1 MPHKKAQKSL
11 LTMQGFALLGQGLIG
26 VFFPFFIQQNYGLS
40 DWETVAWFAGTQ
52 LAFGVFVWPLNAWGI
67 KYFGVR
73 GMVQIGLL
81 WQTVFYGL
89 LGLGW
94 TGNLSFWLLN
104 ISFVLFL
111 ACFWPSWHFLST
123 LATNNNTRGN
133 YLGILQMLG
142 VGVSLLTP
150 VLTGYL
156 LDANKG
162 HLVLYLAIFCFVIAL
177 FITQKLKPTGAT
189 MHGWGDGKKIL
200 METFWAR
207 PRRWGFIAD
216 AIIGDTMWIL
226 WPLYFKAVVGSFTLM
241 GIVSS
246 LTALL
251 EIFASKITGRLTDKI
266 SATKMLKYG
275 AWARWAD
282 VSLRVVYIKF
292 SALPV
297 VFGIQW
303 LGAILGPIF
312 QISWDSRMMEIG
324 EEHKEKTLDYLVV
337 REIFLGLTR
346 VVWMSWVIVLLMNV
360 ETIWLGVVF
369 VVAGLWAFAFRK
381 M

>member
-11 LTMQGFALLGQGLIG
+11 LTMQGFALLGQGVIG
-26 VFFPFFIQQNYGLS
+26 VFFLFFIQQNYNLT
-40 DWETVAWFAGTQ
+40 DWQTVAWFAGTQ
-52 LAFGVFVWPLNAWGI
+52 LAFGLVVWPLNVWGI
-67 KYFGVR
+67 KRLGVR
-73 GMVQIGLL
+73 GMVQMGLL

-94 TGNLSFWLLN
+94 AGTLSFWLLN

-111 ACFWPSWHFLST
+111 ACFWPSWHFLSL
-123 LATNNNTRGN
+123 LATRDGTRGN
-133 YLGILQMLG
+133 YLGNFQMLR
-142 VGVSLLTP
+142 VGVSLVTP

-156 LDANKG
+156 LDAGKG
-162 HLVLYLAIFCFVIAL
+162 HLVLYVAVSCFFAAMLV
-177 FITQKLKPTGAT
+177 TRKLKPTGAR
-189 MHGWGDGKKIL
+189 MHGWDEGKKIL
-200 METFWAR
+200 TNTFWAR

-251 EIFASKITGRLTDKI
+251 EIFTSKIIGRLTDKI
-266 SATKMLKYG
+266 SATRMLKYG

-292 SALPV
+292 AALPV
-297 VFGIQW
+297 ILGVQW

-324 EEHKEKTLDYLVV
+324 EEHKGKILDYLVV

-346 VVWMSWVIVLLMNV
+346 VVWRSWIIVLLMQV

-369 VVAGLWAFAFRK
+369 VVAGLSAFAFRK

>member
-11 LTMQGFALLGQGLIG
+11 LTMQGFALLGQGVIG
-26 VFFPFFIQQNYGLS
+26 VFFLFFIQQNYNLT
-40 DWETVAWFAGTQ
+40 DWQTVAWFAGTQ
-52 LAFGVFVWPLNAWGI
+52 LAFGLVVWPLNVWGI
-67 KYFGVR
+67 KRLGVR
-73 GMVQIGLL
+73 GMVQMGLL

-94 TGNLSFWLLN
+94 AGTLSFWLLN

-111 ACFWPSWHFLST
+111 ACFWPSWHFLSL
-123 LATNNNTRGN
+123 LATRDGTRGN
-133 YLGILQMLG
+133 YLGNFQMLR
-142 VGVSLLTP
+142 VGVSLVTP

-156 LDANKG
+156 LDAGKG
-162 HLVLYLAIFCFVIAL
+162 HLVLYVAVSCFFAAMLV
-177 FITQKLKPTGAT
+177 TRKLKPTGAR
-189 MHGWGDGKKIL
+189 MHGWDEGKKIL
-200 METFWAR
+200 TNTFWAR

-251 EIFASKITGRLTDKI
+251 EIFTSKIIGHLTDKI
-266 SATKMLKYG
+266 SATRMLKYG

-292 SALPV
+292 AALPV
-297 VFGIQW
+297 ILGVQW

-324 EEHKEKTLDYLVV
+324 EEHKGKILDYLVV

-346 VVWMSWVIVLLMNV
+346 VVWMSWIIVLLMQV

-369 VVAGLWAFAFRK
+369 VVAGLSAFAFRK

>member
-1 MPHKKAQKSL
+1 MPHKKTQKSL

-26 VFFPFFIQQNYGLS
+26 VFFPFFVQQNYGLT
-40 DWETVAWFAGTQ
+40 DWQTVAWFASSQ
-52 LAFGVFVWPLNAWGI
+52 AAFGLLVWPLNHYGV
-67 KYFGVR
+67 KFFGVR
-73 GMVQIGLL
+73 GMMQMGLL
-81 WQTVFYGL
+81 WQTVFYGV

-94 TGNLSFWLLN
+94 TGTLSFWILN
-104 ISFVLFL
+104 TSFVLFL
-111 ACFWPSWHFLST
+111 ACFWPSWHFLSV
-123 LATNNNTRGN
+123 LATRDGSRGN
-133 YLGILQMLG
+133 YLGTFQMLG
-142 VGVSLLTP
+142 VGVGLVAP

-156 LDANKG
+156 LDTNRG
-162 HLVLYLAIFCFVIAL
+162 SLVLYVAMLCFLAAIIIAR
-177 FITQKLKPTGAT
+177 QLKPTGAV
-189 MHGWGDGKKIL
+189 MHDWSTAKSIL
-200 METFWAR
+200 KNTFWAR

-226 WPLYFKAVVGSFTLM
+226 WPLYFKAVVGSFTMM

-246 LTALL
+246 VTAAL
-251 EIFASKITGRLTDKI
+251 EIFTSKSIGKLTDKI

-275 AWARWAD
+275 VWARWAD

-297 VFGIQW
+297 IFGIQW
-303 LGAILGPIF
+303 LGAVLGPIF

-324 EEHKEKTLDYLVV
+324 EEHQGRTLDYLVV

-346 VVWMSWVIVLLMNV
+346 VVWMSWIVLLLMHV
-360 ETIWLGVVF
+360 ETIWLGAVF